1 MPHSSG
7 PRDWS
12 PPDDD
17 VMSGYGHDSGYRP
30 LRGGGHADGHGWAV
44 VFAVTSFVLG
54 IGSLIFA
61 LNASLVDN
69 VSRTVWIAGFGAAAV
84 WAGGMAVTRIRRIS
98 RGPSLLARFGIA
110 VGIGTIAVMGYA
122 LVAISIAPSGTAL
135 PVLAQ
140 WTDSTGRLETGAAAQ
155 PASVSEGEPVAA
167 TPLPPATA
175 VDPLEAERLALGQS
189 LGTAAYVLEQ
199 TASADGTWPASL
211 LVTTD
216 ASQLVSPDGITLTPL
231 PAGTQVLYSTSSDR
245 LQYSLTLIGPSGV
258 TATYESTTNVIE
270 TVVP

>member
-1 MPHSSG
+1 MPLSSG

-17 VMSGYGHDSGYRP
+17 FLSGYDRDAGYRP
-30 LRGGGHADGHGWAV
+30 LRGGGHADGYGWAV
-44 VFAVTSFVLG
+44 VFAVASIAIG

-61 LNASLVDN
+61 LNVSLVDDLA
-69 VSRTVWIAGFGAAAV
+69 RTVWIAGFGAAAV
-84 WAGGMAVTRIRRIS
+84 WLGGMAVARIRRVG

-122 LVAISIAPSGTAL
+122 LVAISIAPSGTAM

-140 WTDSTGRLETGAAAQ
+140 WTDGAGSLEPGGTAQ
-155 PASVSEGEPVAA
+155 LASVPQGEPAAA
-167 TPLPPATA
+167 TPAA
-175 VDPLEAERLALGQS
+175 IDPLEAERLQLGQS

-199 TASADGTWPASL
+199 TASGDGTWPASL

-216 ASQLVSPDGITLTPL
+216 ASQLVSPDGITLTSL

-245 LQYSLTLIGPSGV
+245 LQYSLTLIGPNGV
-258 TATYESTTNVIE
+258 TATYESTTNAIE
-270 TVVP
+270 TMVP